1 MNPGY
6 GYHGDFM
13 TGWDVDFLQ
22 DAVNT
27 CTNPSGEITD
37 CPLFNI
43 QTQEEGAKC
52 KIATPEALV
61 DDNCAGPAEGLCGNV
76 PIQAGPEYAS
86 LLLPGNE
93 ATPTAAFTD
102 LTTLASLVPTLS
114 FATAT
119 LAVTDKYGGGI
130 NVGEQSELPGEVNAS
145 AVVPE
150 PTPSVPEPTPLVP
163 EATLP
168 ALPQEPVATG
178 ASVASVVVPGPL
190 PTSAPVAPPVEGS
203 AGSGNILSTSTFTSA
218 GIQYEVVVEE
228 VTVFVTVEAAAPAKR
243 HRRHNHLHRRDHEHG
258 LLNRY

>member
-1 MNPGY
+1 
-6 GYHGDFM
+6 M

-27 CTNPSGEITD
+27 CTNPSGQITD

-43 QTQEEGAKC
+43 QTEEEGAKC
-52 KIATPEALV
+52 KFKTPEALV
-61 DDNCAGPAEGLCGNV
+61 EDNCAGPADGLCGNV
-76 PIQAGPEYAS
+76 PIQAGPDYAS

-93 ATPTAAFTD
+93 ATPTAVITD
-102 LTTLASLVPTLS
+102 LPTLVSLVPTLS

-119 LAVTDKYGGGI
+119 LAVTDKFGGGI
-130 NVGEQSELPGEVNAS
+130 NVGEQSDLPEEIDAS
-145 AVVPE
+145 AVVPA
-150 PTPSVPEPTPLVP
+150 PTPLVPEPTPLVP
-163 EATLP
+163 EASLP
-168 ALPQEPVATG
+168 GLPQEPVATD
-178 ASVASVVVPGPL
+178 APAASVVVPGPL

-203 AGSGNILSTSTFTSA
+203 AGPGTILSTSTFTSA

-243 HRRHNHLHRRDHEHG
+243 HRRHSHLHRRDHEHG